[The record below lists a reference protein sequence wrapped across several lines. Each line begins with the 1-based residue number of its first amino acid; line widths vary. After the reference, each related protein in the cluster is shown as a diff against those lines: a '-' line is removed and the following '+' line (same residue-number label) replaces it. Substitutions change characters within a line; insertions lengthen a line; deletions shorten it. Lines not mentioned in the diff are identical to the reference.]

1 MVKVVNYSVR
11 LGRMASDPV
20 TDDVVALLAQI
31 VDRFVTSYE
40 SAAAA
45 QGLTTVQAKVLGALE
60 EPLPMHRI
68 ADKLK
73 SERSNVTGIIDRLEA
88 RGLVERRPAEHDR
101 RVKNIAATD
110 QGRELAR
117 NFQSALGFAA
127 EPLAALGPGDRVR
140 LRDLLARLV
149 DAEA

>member
-1 MVKVVNYSVR
+1 
-11 LGRMASDPV
+11 MASDPV
-20 TDDVVALLAQI
+20 TEDVVALLARI

-45 QGLTTVQAKVLGALE
+45 QGLTTVQAKVLAALE

-101 RVKNIAATD
+101 RVKNIVATD
-110 QGRELAR
+110 EGRELGR
-117 NFQSALGFAA
+117 NFRRELGFAA
-127 EPLAALGPGDRVR
+127 EPLATLGPGDRVR
-140 LRDLLARLV
+140 LRDLLSRIV
-149 DAEA
+149 DGEA

>member
-1 MVKVVNYSVR
+1 
-11 LGRMASDPV
+11 MATDPV
-20 TDDVVALLAQI
+20 TDEVVALLARI

-45 QGLTTVQAKVLGALE
+45 QGLTTVQAKVLVALE

-88 RGLVERRPAEHDR
+88 RGLVERRAAEHDR
-101 RVKNIAATD
+101 RVKNIVATD
-110 QGRELAR
+110 EGRKLAR
-117 NFQSALGFAA
+117 NFQLALGFAA
-127 EPLAALGPGDRVR
+127 EPLATLGSGDRVR
-140 LRDLLARLV
+140 LRDLLSRIV
-149 DAEA
+149 DGEA

>member
-1 MVKVVNYSVR
+1 
-11 LGRMASDPV
+11 MASDPV
-20 TDDVVALLAQI
+20 TEDVVALLARI

-45 QGLTTVQAKVLGALE
+45 QGLTTVQAKVLAALE

-101 RVKNIAATD
+101 RVKNIVATD
-110 QGRELAR
+110 KGRELGR
-117 NFQSALGFAA
+117 NFQRELGFAA
-127 EPLAALGPGDRVR
+127 EPLATLGPGDRVR
-140 LRDLLARLV
+140 LRDLLSRIV
-149 DAEA
+149 DGEA

>member
-1 MVKVVNYSVR
+1 
-11 LGRMASDPV
+11 MASDPV
-20 TDDVVALLAQI
+20 TEDVVALLARI

-45 QGLTTVQAKVLGALE
+45 QGLTTVQAKVLAALE

-101 RVKNIAATD
+101 RVKNIVATD
-110 QGRELAR
+110 EGRELGR
-117 NFQSALGFAA
+117 NFQRELGFAA
-127 EPLAALGPGDRVR
+127 EPLATLGPGDRVR
-140 LRDLLARLV
+140 LRDLLSRMV
-149 DAEA
+149 DGEA